1 MTDYENSQEFERE
14 ERSTWGLGITMLLIG
29 VGAGALAGL
38 LLAPRSG
45 RQTRKMLRRRYEDTM
60 ETLNDQ
66 AEELRERGSEWVS
79 KAKDIAGTMG
89 DSVEF
94 ASGKVRDLG
103 REVKRRTR
111 S

>member
-1 MTDYENSQEFERE
+1 MTDYETSLEPESNSG
-14 ERSTWGLGITMLLIG
+14 SSWGLAITMLLIG
-29 VGAGALAGL
+29 IGGGALAGL

-60 ETLNDQ
+60 ETLNEQ
-66 AEELRERGSEWVS
+66 AEELRERGSEWVG

-89 DSVEF
+89 DSVDF
-94 ASGKVRDLG
+94 ASNKVRDLG

-111 S
+111 

>member
-1 MTDYENSQEFERE
+1 MTDYESHQEYEGNE
-14 ERSTWGLGITMLLIG
+14 GSNWGLGITLLLIG

-60 ETLNDQ
+60 ETLNEQ
-66 AEELRERGSEWVS
+66 AEELRERGSEWVGR
-79 KAKDIAGTMG
+79 AKDIAGNMG

-94 ASGKVRDLG
+94 ASNKVRDLG
-103 REVKRRTR
+103 REVKKR
-111 S
+111 SRS